1 MEYLKVDGYNN
12 FLRDPITNSI
22 INTNMTDYNQYI
34 ERKKIKE
41 NDNQKIQNL
50 QDDVANIKSDL
61 GEIKSLLRSL
71 INESR

>member
-1 MEYLKVDGYNN
+1 MKYLKVDGYNN
-12 FLRDPITNSI
+12 FLRDPGTNSI

-34 ERKKIKE
+34 ERKKLKE
-41 NDNQKIQNL
+41 NDNQKMQNL
-50 QDDVANIKSDL
+50 ENDVANIKSDL

>member
-1 MEYLKVDGYNN
+1 MKYLKVDGHNN
-12 FLRDPITNSI
+12 LLRDPLTNSI

-50 QDDVANIKSDL
+50 EHDVANIKNDL